1 MNDTVTT
8 KLSFATICKTIGA
21 VVLGGI
27 IGIMLY
33 GLTIHQV
40 YRYFKMYPKDRATLK
55 ALVLIILALES
66 WHILLWGVAGY
77 HYLIEEPYTAQTS
90 SELSINGNWSVRLS
104 VIATSL
110 TIGATQCFY
119 AWRVYNI
126 GPHYKWLVTPA
137 VLFLVVDKGFAFAAG
152 IEAFRETSTVADFQR
167 LNWLVAAS
175 YGLASVTDLT
185 LAGTLVFVLHKSRTG
200 SKRTDSVLDTL
211 IKYTINTG
219 VLTSLLAFIF
229 AIILPGN
236 LIYAGIS
243 IVGTKLYANSVLAV
257 LNSRREINNRLEDDF
272 ASVSIA
278 TLSRDPGTGGMR
290 QTGTEASMAWVPAQ
304 RSLNSFDTE
313 GSLAHDGGMMFA
325 RGTDGKGPNHA
336 MAV

>member
-1 MNDTVTT
+1 M
-8 KLSFATICKTIGA
+8 K
-21 VVLGGI
+21 
-27 IGIMLY
+27 
-33 GLTIHQV
+33 
-40 YRYFKMYPKDRATLK
+40 
-55 ALVLIILALES
+55 
-66 WHILLWGVAGY
+66 
-77 HYLIEEPYTAQTS
+77 
-90 SELSINGNWSVRLS
+90 LS

-110 TIGATQCFY
+110 TIGTTQCRSPLQV
-119 AWRVYNI
+119 ASHA
-126 GPHYKWLVTPA
+126 G
-137 VLFLVVDKGFAFAAG
+137 GFALAAG

-200 SKRTDSVLDTL
+200 SKRTDTILDTL

-219 VLTSLLAFIF
+219 VLTSLFAFIF

-257 LNSRREINNRLEDDF
+257 ASVDHRLNSRRDLGNRFDDDF
-272 ASVSIA
+272 ASA
-278 TLSRDPGTGGMR
+278 SRPTPPHDPGMSPAMSGTR
-290 QTGTEASMAWVPAQ
+290 QTGNDTSMAWVPAQ

-313 GSLAHDGGMMFA
+313 RSLAQCDGMTFA
-325 RGTDGKGPNHA
+325 RGTGGEDSNCS